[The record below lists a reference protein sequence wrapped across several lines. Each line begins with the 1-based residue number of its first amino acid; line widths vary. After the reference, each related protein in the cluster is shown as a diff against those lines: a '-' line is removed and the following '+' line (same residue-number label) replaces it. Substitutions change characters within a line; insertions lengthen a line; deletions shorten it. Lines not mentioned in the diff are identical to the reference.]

1 MRIVLDAN
9 EYVFAFGSAPDP
21 LCRRVVLRMQMDARC
36 QLCIVRTIVDEVRTN
51 LTKEQGAAFF
61 SFLRPLAGMDED
73 RVVPDE
79 AAGKYR
85 ALGLKPADAF
95 IAAYA
100 EHVDADFLVS
110 ENRHFLSRRGDL
122 PFRVVSAEEFV
133 QLLEGGD
140 DD

>member
-1 MRIVLDAN
+1 MRVVLDAN
-9 EYVFAFGSAPDP
+9 EFVIAFRSEPGNAS
-21 LCRRVVLRMQMDARC
+21 RRVLAALRPRAGPR
-36 QLCIVRTIVDEVRTN
+36 LRIARTIVDEVQGN
-51 LTKEQGAAFF
+51 LTHAQRAAFF
-61 SFLRPLAGMDED
+61 AGLARLTTIDED
-73 RVVPDE
+73 WTVPG
-79 AAGKYR
+79 ALPAKYH
-85 ALGLKPADAF
+85 ALGLKVADAF